1 MVMVGSVMSLVRKT
15 RRFGAETFAVAHLG
29 EGQPQELVEA
39 RAGIVPVRKG
49 GYDAAEAFSLNTD
62 FVPHPMLQCSGRVWT
77 PGFSKRSATDPR
89 ESGTGRGGTLMA
101 LRHLPDGRLV
111 LFLVLLA
118 TWILEGTGSSA
129 AQERAGRFIS
139 VQGQIEVLR
148 DRQRLPA
155 SVHLALQAGDVI
167 RSGVSSRAAILLADG
182 TQLKLGANSTMQIMH
197 ISSRRLGKV
206 TPVAAGGVRTLL
218 QFFVGESWVR
228 SAGPAGELE
237 IDTPAATA
245 ATRGT
250 EFVLAVAPD
259 GPSVVTVI
267 DGLIQ
272 YANLQG
278 SVLVAGGEQASALAG
293 HGPSKQLLLAPLDA
307 VQWSLYYPGT
317 ISPRDYPKLSPLEL
331 IELEAILVSYRAGQI
346 EEARQRLNDARSQ
359 YSETAALADVAAMLH
374 LVRGEVREARS
385 ALAVAL
391 QQSPTDAA
399 AYALQAEVS
408 LVQNRLKD
416 AEAEVARALDANREA
431 PSAWLALSHVRQAQF
446 RLEEALQAAE
456 QAATLDPQD
465 VRALVQRATLLFG
478 MDRTKE
484 AWTLVRGVGATS
496 DATVL
501 SLAGFLQ
508 LARGETVAA
517 LSNFRQAIEVDTT
530 LGQPHLGAGL
540 ALFRLGRV
548 AEGLE
553 ELQAATLLDAQ
564 VSLYQSYLGKGL
576 YQAGLREEGL
586 RALDRAK
593 VMDPRDPTPH
603 LYQGIF
609 MADLNRPAD
618 SIQALQTAIT
628 LNDNRGVYR
637 SRLLLDRDLATKN
650 VDLARSYQTLGQ
662 TERARL
668 TAIKS
673 IEEDPGNS
681 AAHFLFNQLILTEG
695 RTNQATFRAV
705 NQERLLHR
713 LLLPVNQNA
722 FNTFNDYT
730 MLLEQPRFFGT
741 VNSQINATPAGHDL
755 LLQAFGG
762 TPRIAFIQQL
772 THDQDEGFRPQ
783 NDDLLRYSTFTLA
796 KVATGLRGSALIS
809 GGYENARMGDT
820 SKDFAFFAAPNDP
833 TLRARDWV
841 ASGELG
847 YQVLV
852 TPESQLLLRASTRWR
867 RDTTESTFV
876 LPVLDLAMA
885 QQERN
890 RNDAFTGQGLYLLR
904 AGAHRISLGV
914 DYLFGY
920 RSGAS
925 SLSIS
930 GFVPPLKEVTK
941 LRLRQEF
948 LSSFIQDTWFI
959 TPHLRL
965 TGALHL
971 DYARDPARGI
981 RALTDNTLYS
991 FKVNPQFG
999 LTWELTP
1006 QHTLRAAII
1015 RSLMT
1020 GSPEPLSP
1028 TQIAG
1033 FLIEESPVTSTR
1045 TWQHHLAWDAA
1056 LGRNTFVQAALLYVD
1071 RDIPVLSSLTD
1082 VQFRNQRRLGG
1093 RITLEQLFPGGV
1105 GLAVDYQHIRRFTGP
1120 FSTDGGNDD
1129 QLRAKLRYVH
1139 PSGFMAGWRT
1149 IYAHQT
1155 LDRGLPPG
1163 APTDPVFH
1171 DAFLGYELPNKRG
1184 LIAVGVDNLFNQR
1197 FNLASDSLNIN
1208 SEDFP
1213 ITEVLRDRIPAR
1225 RVFVFA
1231 RVNF

>member
-1 MVMVGSVMSLVRKT
+1 
-15 RRFGAETFAVAHLG
+15 
-29 EGQPQELVEA
+29 
-39 RAGIVPVRKG
+39 
-49 GYDAAEAFSLNTD
+49 
-62 FVPHPMLQCSGRVWT
+62 
-77 PGFSKRSATDPR
+77 
-89 ESGTGRGGTLMA
+89 MA
-101 LRHLPDGRLV
+101 LHHLPRSRLV
-111 LFLVLLA
+111 PLLVLLV
-118 TWILEGTGSSA
+118 TWILGGVGSAA
-129 AQERAGRFIS
+129 AQERGGRFIS
-139 VQGQIEVLR
+139 VQGHIEVLR
-148 DRQRLPA
+148 DRERLPA

-167 RSGVSSRAAILLADG
+167 QSGVSSRAAILLADG
-182 TQLKLGANSTMQIMH
+182 TQLKLGANSTMQIMQ
-197 ISSRRLGKV
+197 ISSRRPGKV
-206 TPVAAGGVRTLL
+206 TPVAAGRVRTLL

-250 EFVLAVAPD
+250 EFVLAVADD
-259 GPSVVTVI
+259 GLSVVAVI
-267 DGLIQ
+267 DGFVQ
-272 YANLQG
+272 YANPQG
-278 SVLVAGGEQASALAG
+278 SVLVAGGEQASARAG
-293 HGPSKQLLLAPLDA
+293 HGPSKQVLLTPLDA

-317 ISPRDYPKLSPLEL
+317 ISPRDYPDLSRQEL
-331 IELEAILVSYRAGQI
+331 IELEAILASYRAGQI
-346 EEARQRLNDARSQ
+346 EEARQRLTDARGR
-359 YSETAALADVAAMLH
+359 YPATAALADLAAMLH
-374 LVRGEVREARS
+374 LVLGEVHEARS

-391 QQSPTDAA
+391 QQSPGDAA
-399 AYALQAEVS
+399 AYALQAEVA
-408 LVQNRLKD
+408 LVQNRLEDAD
-416 AEAEVARALDANREA
+416 AEVERALAANRQA

-465 VRALVQRATLLFG
+465 LRALVQRATLLFG

-484 AWTLVRGVGATS
+484 AWTLVQRVRVPS
-496 DATVL
+496 DAMVL
-501 SLAGFLQ
+501 SLVGFLQ
-508 LARGETVAA
+508 LARGETTAA

-540 ALFRLGRV
+540 ALFRLGQV

-586 RALDRAK
+586 RALNRAE

-603 LYQGIF
+603 LYRGIF
-609 MADLNRPAD
+609 LADLNRPAE
-618 SIQALQTAIT
+618 SIQALQTAIA

-650 VDLARSYQTLGQ
+650 VDLARSFQALGQ

-673 IEEDPGNS
+673 IEEDPGNN

-705 NQERLLHR
+705 NQERLLNR

-730 MLLEQPRFFGT
+730 MLLEQPRLFGT
-741 VNSQINATPAGHDL
+741 VNAQVNADPAGHDL

-772 THDQDEGFRPQ
+772 THDQDEGVRPQ
-783 NDDLLRYSTFTLA
+783 NDDLLSYTTFTLA
-796 KVATGLRGSALIS
+796 KVATGLRSSVLVSGS
-809 GGYENARMGDT
+809 YDNTRMGDK
-820 SKDFAFFAAPNDP
+820 SKDFAFFAPPNDS

-847 YQVLV
+847 YQVRV

-867 RDTTESTFV
+867 RDTSGSTFA
-876 LPVLDLAMA
+876 LPVFDLAAA

-890 RNDAFTGQGLYLLR
+890 RNDAFSVQGLYLLR

-914 DYLFGY
+914 DYLFGH

-925 SLSIS
+925 SLSIP
-930 GFVPPLKEVTK
+930 GIPDFIPPLEEVTR

-948 LSSFIQDTWFI
+948 LSPFIQDTWFI

-965 TGALHL
+965 TGALHF
-971 DYARDPARGI
+971 DYARDPSRGI
-981 RALTDNTLYS
+981 RALTDKTLYS
-991 FKVNPQFG
+991 FRVNPRFG
-999 LTWELTP
+999 LTWALTP

-1020 GSPEPLSP
+1020 GTPEPLSP

-1045 TWQHHLAWDAA
+1045 IWQHHLAWDAV
-1056 LGRNTFVQAALLYVD
+1056 LGRNTFVQAALFHVD
-1071 RDIPVLSSLTD
+1071 RDIPVLSSLTE

-1093 RITLEQLFPGGV
+1093 RITLEQLLPGGV
-1105 GLAVDYQHIRRFTGP
+1105 GLALDYQHVRRFTGP
-1120 FSTDGGNDD
+1120 FSTDGGDDD

-1139 PSGFMAGWRT
+1139 HSGFMAGWRT
-1149 IYAHQT
+1149 IYARQT

-1171 DAFLGYELPNKRG
+1171 DAFLGYELPNKLG

-1197 FNLASDSLNIN
+1197 FNLVSDFLNIN

-1213 ITEVLRDRIPAR
+1213 VTEVFRDRIPAR